1 MGRVNLK
8 ARDLNRFRKTYPY
21 ARAAPKYVYFADAN
35 FDMESANISFSNS
48 DTVIYTFLNT
58 YTTVPSVTATIQ
70 NDSINV
76 FIKSISL
83 TQVEIGASI
92 ANSEIV
98 SIVVVTT

>member
-8 ARDLNRFRKTYPY
+8 VRDLNRFRKIYPY
-21 ARAAPKYVYFADAN
+21 VRAAPKYVYFADTN
-35 FDMESANISFSNS
+35 FDMESANVAFSNS
-48 DTVIYTFLNT
+48 DTVTYTFLNKYST
-58 YTTVPSVTATIQ
+58 IPSVTATIQ

-92 ANSEIV
+92 VNSETV